1 MASSFSTKLRIA
13 YNVVFAPGFFD
24 AMAGRF
30 AFVPSLVSLPTAAPA
45 ESGTT
50 FADLRGALHNH
61 STYSDG
67 LSDIPTIMDA
77 GAEAGVDF
85 VLLADHNTME
95 PLRDGWQE
103 RYAESSP
110 FLLVGTEVTVNNGR
124 FLLALD
130 VPPEYEPE
138 KEVSAQSGIDAIRAH
153 GGFPL
158 ISLPFDMKHP
168 FDDWSVSGYDG
179 LEVLNFSTTARR
191 HINFLSLP
199 IIVYLQK
206 TQGIAAV
213 IRWMA
218 TRPDAAIARW
228 DSLTR
233 GGKRQVVGIGSLDA
247 HAQMKMFGRKYPIPT
262 YTDSFRACQT
272 HVLIDVGITG
282 AARIAAVNAALRAGR
297 CYFSYDCLGDPTG
310 FTFAATNIASGAV
323 VPMGERLAAHGGEKV
338 RFAASAT
345 KACGEKVL
353 LRLYKDGKPVASSV
367 GGTLEVTVSGDAG
380 AYRIEAFLFA
390 GRVGAFFYGV
400 RPWVYSNPVYVSE
413 ISR

>member
-1 MASSFSTKLRIA
+1 MASSLSTKLRIA

-30 AFVPSLVSLPTAAPA
+30 AFVPLSVSPPTVAVVPAPA
-45 ESGTT
+45 T

-67 LSDIPTIMDA
+67 LSDIPTVM
-77 GAEAGVDF
+77 EAGTEAEVDF

-95 PLRDGWQE
+95 PLRDGWQQ
-103 RYAESSP
+103 RYAAASP

-138 KEVSAQSGIDAIRAH
+138 KEVSAQAGIDAIRAL

-191 HINFLSLP
+191 HINFLSFP
-199 IIVYLQK
+199 IIVWLWK
-206 TQGIAAV
+206 TRGIASV
-213 IRWMA
+213 MRWMA

-233 GGKRQVVGIGSLDA
+233 GGTRQVVGIGSLDA

-262 YTDSFRACQT
+262 YADSFRACQT
-272 HVLIDVGITG
+272 HVLVDANITG
-282 AARIAAVNAALRAGR
+282 AARIPAANAALRAGR

-310 FTFAATNIASGAV
+310 FAFVATNVADGKVAH
-323 VPMGERLAAHGGEKV
+323 MGERLWATGMDAV
-338 RFAASAT
+338 RFAATAP
-345 KACGEKVL
+345 GDRVL
-353 LRLYKDGKPVASSV
+353 LRLYRDGKPVAASV
-367 GGTLEVTVSGDAG
+367 GGTLDVTVPGDAG
-380 AYRIEAFLFA
+380 AYRVEAFLYG
-390 GRVGAFFYGV
+390 GRMGGFLWGL
-400 RPWVYSNPVYVSE
+400 RPWVYTNPVYIGKKE
-413 ISR
+413 H

>member
-1 MASSFSTKLRIA
+1 MASSLSTKLRIA

-30 AFVPSLVSLPTAAPA
+30 AFVPLVPLASDMPANPAAIL
-45 ESGTT
+45 
-50 FADLRGALHNH
+50 ADLRGALHNH

-67 LSDIPTIMDA
+67 LSDIPTIMKA

-103 RYAESSP
+103 RYAQGSP
-110 FLLVGTEVTVNNGR
+110 FLMVGTEVTVNNGR

-138 KEVSAQSGIDAIRAH
+138 KEVSAQSGIDAIRSH

-168 FDDWSVSGYDG
+168 FDDWSVSGYEG
-179 LEVLNFSTTARR
+179 LEVLNFSTIARR

-199 IIVYLQK
+199 VLIWFWN
-206 TQGIAAV
+206 TQNIGVAMC
-213 IRWMA
+213 WMA
-218 TRPDAAIARW
+218 TRPDAALARW
-228 DSLTR
+228 DALTR
-233 GGKRQVVGIGSLDA
+233 GGARQVVGIGSLDA
-247 HAQMKMFGRKYPIPT
+247 HAQMKMFGKKYPIPT

-272 HVLIDVGITG
+272 HVLIDAGITG
-282 AARIAAVNAALRAGR
+282 AARLPAVNASLRAGR
-297 CYFSYDCLGDPTG
+297 CYFSYDCLADPTG
-310 FTFAATNIASGAV
+310 FTFVATNVASGASAQ
-323 VPMGERLAAHGGEKV
+323 MGERLAAKSADAV
-338 RFAASAT
+338 RFVAAS
-345 KACGEKVL
+345 KARGENIL
-353 LRLYKDGKPVASSV
+353 LRLYRDGKPVASSV
-367 GGTLEVTVSGDAG
+367 GGTLNVTVPGDAG
-380 AYRIEAFLFA
+380 AYRVEAFLFA

-400 RPWVYSNPVYVSE
+400 RPWVYTNPVYVSE
-413 ISR
+413 NAH